1 MTIATPVP
9 TEMEFRQKSHLL
21 SLSFD
26 DGKHFEFSYEFLR
39 VYSPSAEVRGH
50 GVGQET
56 LQVGKAD
63 ISIEKVSPIGSYAVQ
78 LHFDDGHDTG
88 IYSWEW
94 LHYLGENQAQLWQDY
109 LDELEKAG
117 QKRTPSH

>member
-1 MTIATPVP
+1 MTLTSTP
-9 TEMEFRQKSHLL
+9 TGMEFRQKSRLL
-21 SLSFD
+21 SLTFD

-63 ISIEKVSPIGSYAVQ
+63 VSIEKVSPIGSYAVQ

-117 QKRTPSH
+117 QKRAPSH

>member
-1 MTIATPVP
+1 MTIATP
-9 TEMEFRQKSHLL
+9 TEMEFRQKSRVL
-21 SLSFD
+21 SLTFD
-26 DGKHFEFSYEFLR
+26 DGKHFELSYEFLR

-63 ISIEKVSPIGSYAVQ
+63 VAIEKVSPIGTYAVQ

-94 LHYLGENQAQLWQDY
+94 LHYLGVNHAQLWQEY
-109 LDELEKAG
+109 LDKLEKAG
-117 QKRTPSH
+117 QKRTPSNQ

>member
-1 MTIATPVP
+1 MTIATP
-9 TEMEFRQKSHLL
+9 TEMEFRQKSRVL
-21 SLSFD
+21 SLTFD
-26 DGKHFEFSYEFLR
+26 DGKHFELSYEFLR

-63 ISIEKVSPIGSYAVQ
+63 VAIEKVSPIGTYAVQ

-94 LHYLGENQAQLWQDY
+94 LHYLGENHAQLWQDY
-109 LDELEKAG
+109 LDNLEKAG
-117 QKRTPSH
+117 QKRTPSNQ

>member
-1 MTIATPVP
+1 MTLTSTP
-9 TEMEFRQKSHLL
+9 TEMEFRQKSRLL
-21 SLSFD
+21 SLTFD

-63 ISIEKVSPIGSYAVQ
+63 VSIEKVSPIGSYAVQ

-117 QKRTPSH
+117 QKRAPSH

>member
-1 MTIATPVP
+1 MAMVIP
-9 TEMEFRQKSHLL
+9 TEMEFRQKSRVL
-21 SLSFD
+21 SITFD
-26 DGKHFEFSYEFLR
+26 DGKHFELTYEFLR

-63 ISIEKVSPIGSYAVQ
+63 VNIENVSPIGTYAVQ
-78 LHFDDGHDTG
+78 LHFDDNHDTG

-94 LHYLGENQAQLWQDY
+94 LHYLGENHEQLWQEY
-109 LDELEKAG
+109 LEKLTHAG
-117 QKRTPSH
+117 QKRTTH